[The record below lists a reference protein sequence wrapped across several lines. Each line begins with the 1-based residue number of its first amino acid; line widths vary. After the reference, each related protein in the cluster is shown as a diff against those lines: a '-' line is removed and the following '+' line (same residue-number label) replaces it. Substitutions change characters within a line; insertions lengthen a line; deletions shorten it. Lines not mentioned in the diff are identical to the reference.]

1 MRKTRDYTHRFRADN
16 GVVGMFRVR
25 MYEGPAEV
33 PLIVCSGL
41 PDNIVSPTNYC
52 EMLAAEVV
60 LTVLPEAALAAR
72 KRERFFQWVEHYPE
86 FYRLG
91 KKRETF
97 DMVEFSDYRIRTGER
112 AATAARSQKSSGR
125 GCPQPLSGRPVMA
138 GDARWTRVSRETVE
152 ELAGMTLDDAA

>member
-1 MRKTRDYTHRFRADN
+1 MRKTGDYTHRFRADN

-72 KRERFFQWVEHYPE
+72 KRERFFRWVEHYPE

-97 DMVEFSDYRIRTGER
+97 DMVGFSDYRIRTGER
-112 AATAARSQKSSGR
+112 RRRLRDPRKALEEDARSR
-125 GCPQPLSGRPVMA
+125 YGRPVM
-138 GDARWTRVSRETVE
+138 GGGARWTRIDRKTVE